1 MVQGEKANLCR
12 SEAEWGRALVA
23 EGYGKLL
30 GSEGYVLYLVWDDGY
45 TTIYSCPNAP
55 HSTP

>member
-12 SEAEWGRALVA
+12 SEAEWGRVLVA
-23 EGYGKLL
+23 
-30 GSEGYVLYLVWDDGY
+30 EGYVLYLVWDDGY